1 MIQCL
6 KDAFDTLNACIIAC
20 NITIAGFTINLPVL
34 IGVTLVAAVLYALL
48 GTDMYDDD

>member
-6 KDAFDTLNACIIAC
+6 KDAFDTLNSCIIAC